1 MQKNKRMKNP
11 NGYGTVVKLSGRRR
25 CPYEVR
31 VNTRRTGKSYP
42 VYDVLGRFSDHAA
55 ALIALAEYNKTPYD
69 VDAKN
74 LTFAELYNLWFPA
87 KYNGVRE
94 YSQSSINCTR
104 AAFQNAVALHDV
116 KIQDIRATHLQ
127 AVLDGSTL
135 SHASI
140 EHIAHLFKQVFA
152 YAMKNDYITKN
163 YAEYIHIKQS
173 DDDMPGVP
181 FTVEDIKKLWIAYR
195 AGVPWAWLPL
205 FLIYSGWRIGEAVKL
220 SFDFENN
227 TMQGGIK
234 TAAGKNR
241 VVPIFSGISDLLRDN
256 LDTLPK
262 SDASFR
268 KKFGQALALSGIT
281 DKHTPHDCRHTFIS
295 LLDGAGVNK
304 TIIKKLVGH
313 AGGDITEKVYTHK
326 TLEQLREAVETL
338 TAY

>member
-42 VYDVLGRFSDHAA
+42 VYDVLGRFPDHAA

-69 VDAKN
+69 VNSQN
-74 LTFAELYNLWFPA
+74 LTFAELYELWFAA

-104 AAFQNAVALHDV
+104 AAFNNARELHSV
-116 KIQDIRATHLQ
+116 KVKDIRTAHLQ
-127 AVLDGSTL
+127 AVLDGSAL

-140 EHIAHLFKQVFA
+140 EHIASLLKQVFA
-152 YAMKNDYITKN
+152 YAMENDYITKN
-163 YAEYIHIKQS
+163 YAEYIHINQK
-173 DDDMPGVP
+173 DDDAPGVP
-181 FTVEDIKKLWIAYR
+181 FSVEDIKKLWVAYR
-195 AGVPWAWLPL
+195 AGVPFAWFPL
-205 FLIYSGWRIGEAVKL
+205 FLIYSGWRVGEAVNL
-220 SFDFENN
+220 SIDFDNM

-241 VVPIFSGISDLLRDN
+241 VVPICSSIADLLRDN
-256 LDTLPK
+256 ADGLALKYNTISK
-262 SDASFR
+262 RFNN
-268 KKFGQALALSGIT
+268 ALALAGIKE
-281 DKHTPHDCRHTFIS
+281 KHTPHDCRHTFVS
-295 LLDGAGVNK
+295 LLDASGVDK
-304 TIIKKLVGH
+304 ITIKRLVGH
-313 AGGDITEKVYTHK
+313 AGGDVTEKVYTHK

-338 TAY
+338 KAY